1 MRKVWSATILCSVT
15 LRQTRN
21 PGLSASKSGEEVKSK
36 WIEVIGKN
44 WSGMFESRGEK
55 RFWIKEHPRQEE
67 SGQYTALEVGIGL
80 RTGCFFLS
88 TRSRPNAMTAK
99 NKTFWESTHAQQRQ
113 IPLEWDQLT
122 GNASGE
128 HRQIQLGG
136 KYKSIRNENGWQE
149 LECTWRDTGWERIMN
164 WKLLQKNP
172 QNCPF

>member
-1 MRKVWSATILCSVT
+1 MRKVWSATIHCSVT
-15 LRQTRN
+15 LRQAQN

-36 WIEVIGKN
+36 WIGVIGKKLIGHVCVYTREKVLN
-44 WSGMFESRGEK
+44 QRTSSPRRIKTIHSSR
-55 RFWIKEHPRQEE
+55 
-67 SGQYTALEVGIGL
+67 SSN
-80 RTGCFFLS
+80 RTEDRLFLS
-88 TRSRPNAMTAK
+88 IRSRPNAMTAK

-149 LECTWRDTGWERIMN
+149 LECTWRDIGWD
-164 WKLLQKNP
+164 P